1 MVIVIVI
8 GMEREMEERVEVMV
22 GMVTEDMVIGMVGYV
37 VEKVGKVGEVVGM
50 EGKGEGR
57 ARKGGG
63 DSKIGGSGKV
73 GGYEM

>member
-50 EGKGEGR
+50 EGEGEGR
-57 ARKGGG
+57 CKKGWWG
-63 DSKIGGSGKV
+63 
-73 GGYEM
+73 